1 MRNGHEEEYPVVD
14 CDDDSNNI
22 SDDESNVTTADDN
35 DNECDLQE
43 FGEKQDGRSAV
54 GTLLLNQSE
63 VKETLATT

>member
-1 MRNGHEEEYPVVD
+1 MFENPMRNEHEEEYPVVD

-43 FGEKQDGRSAV
+43 FGEKQDGRSAHSFCR
-54 GTLLLNQSE
+54 G
-63 VKETLATT
+63 VKVR

>member
-43 FGEKQDGRSAV
+43 FGEKQDGRSAH
-54 GTLLLNQSE
+54 SFCR
-63 VKETLATT
+63 

>member
-1 MRNGHEEEYPVVD
+1 MRNEHEEEYPVVD

-43 FGEKQDGRSAV
+43 FGEKQDGRSTRV
-54 GTLLLNQSE
+54 FVPELKIRN
-63 VKETLATT
+63 

>member
-1 MRNGHEEEYPVVD
+1 MRRSILFVVD

-43 FGEKQDGRSAV
+43 IW
-54 GTLLLNQSE
+54 
-63 VKETLATT
+63 